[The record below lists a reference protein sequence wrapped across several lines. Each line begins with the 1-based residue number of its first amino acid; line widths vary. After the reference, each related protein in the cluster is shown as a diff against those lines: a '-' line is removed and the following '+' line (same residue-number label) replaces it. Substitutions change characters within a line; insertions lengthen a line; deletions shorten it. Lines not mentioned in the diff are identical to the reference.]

1 MTLETTPTPDDID
14 ALAAEYVLG
23 TLDPAERASV
33 AARRRRE
40 PLLEAAI
47 TAWEGRLGPLADLI
61 PSVEAPAGVLA
72 RIEERIERLDRM
84 PGMINSAT
92 AADVVQLQHR
102 VGRWRRM
109 AVAASAIAA
118 ALTAVIFV
126 REAQRPPAAPRTFI
140 AVMQKDDASPSFLVT
155 VDIETRLLTVRPVA
169 ATVQPDKSYQLW
181 MAHSS
186 FEGVR
191 SLGLVTEQDLTPR
204 PVLAQFDRGV
214 IETATFAV
222 SLEPAGGSPAGN
234 KPTGPVLFHAKL
246 VQATK

>member
-1 MTLETTPTPDDID
+1 MTTQAPDMPEELD
-14 ALAAEYVLG
+14 AIAAEYVLG
-23 TLDPAERASV
+23 TLDAAERASI

-40 PLLEAAI
+40 LALDAAI
-47 TAWEGRLGPLADLI
+47 TAWENRLGPLADLI
-61 PSVEAPAGVLA
+61 PAVAAPAGVLA
-72 RIEERIERLDRM
+72 RIEERIDRLDRM
-84 PGMINSAT
+84 PGMT
-92 AADVVQLQHR
+92 AAADGNVIELQQR
-102 VGRWRRM
+102 IGRWRRL

-118 ALTAVIFV
+118 TLMAVIFV
-126 REAQRPPAAPRTFI
+126 RETQRQPTAPRTFV

-169 ATVQPDKSYQLW
+169 ATAQPDKSYQLW

-191 SLGLVTEQDLTPR
+191 SLGLVSEQDLAPR

-222 SLEPAGGSPAGN
+222 SLEPTGGSPLN

-246 VQATK
+246 IQTTK

>member
-1 MTLETTPTPDDID
+1 MTDESDID
-14 ALAAEYVLG
+14 ATAAEYALG
-23 TLDPAERASV
+23 TLDPGERAAV

-40 PLLEAAI
+40 PALDAAI
-47 TAWEGRLGPLADLI
+47 VAWETRLGPLADLV
-61 PSVEAPAGVLA
+61 PPVPPPTDVLV
-72 RIEERIERLDRM
+72 RIEERIERLDRR
-84 PGMINSAT
+84 PGILE
-92 AADVVQLQHR
+92 AAVGDVVSLERR
-102 VGRWRRM
+102 VGRWRRL
-109 AVAASAIAA
+109 AIAA
-118 ALTAVIFV
+118 SLAAASLVGVIYM
-126 REAQRPPAAPRTFI
+126 RETQRPAGPRTFV

-169 ATVQPDKSYQLW
+169 APAQPDKSYQLW

-191 SLGLVTEQDLTPR
+191 SLGLVSEQDLSPR
-204 PVLAQFDRGV
+204 PVLAAFDRGV

-222 SLEPAGGSPAGN
+222 SLEPVGGSPTN